1 MQVVRKKASLPDI
14 SMGKS
19 TEPLKTRQYVTAET
33 LTADQS
39 IRNCG
44 DAYHRLVN
52 TYRGDACADRSPL
65 DFGDVGHAEII
76 RDVNFS

>member
-33 LTADQS
+33 LTTDWS
-39 IRNCG
+39 IRNRG
-44 DAYHRLVN
+44 NAY
-52 TYRGDACADRSPL
+52 ADRSPL
-65 DFGDVGHAEII
+65 DFGDVGHAEIV
-76 RDVNFS
+76 RNMDLS

>member
-19 TEPLKTRQYVTAET
+19 TEPLKTRQYVTTET

-39 IRNCG
+39 IP
-44 DAYHRLVN
+44 
-52 TYRGDACADRSPL
+52 YRGDAYADRSPL
-65 DFGDVGHAEII
+65 DFGDVGHAEIV
-76 RDVNFS
+76 RNMDFS

>member
-33 LTADQS
+33 LTTDWS

-44 DAYHRLVN
+44 DAY
-52 TYRGDACADRSPL
+52 ADRSPL
-65 DFGDVGHAEII
+65 DFGDVGHAEIV

>member
-1 MQVVRKKASLPDI
+1 MQVVRKKTSLPDI

-39 IRNCG
+39 TRNRG
-44 DAYHRLVN
+44 DAY
-52 TYRGDACADRSPL
+52 ADRSPL
-65 DFGDVGHAEII
+65 DFRDVGHAEII

>member
-39 IRNCG
+39 IRT
-44 DAYHRLVN
+44 AETL
-52 TYRGDACADRSPL
+52 TADRSPL
-65 DFGDVGHAEII
+65 DFRDVGHAEII
-76 RDVNFS
+76 RDVNFT

>member
-19 TEPLKTRQYVTAET
+19 TEPLKTRQHVTAEM

-39 IRNCG
+39 IRNLG
-44 DAYHRLVN
+44 DAYHRPVN
-52 TYRGDACADRSPL
+52 T
-65 DFGDVGHAEII
+65 
-76 RDVNFS
+76 